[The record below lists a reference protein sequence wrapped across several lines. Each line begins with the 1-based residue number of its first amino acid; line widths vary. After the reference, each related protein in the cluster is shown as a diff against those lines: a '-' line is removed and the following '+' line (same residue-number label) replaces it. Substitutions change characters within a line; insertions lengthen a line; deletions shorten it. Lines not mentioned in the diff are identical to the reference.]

1 MKIDRK
7 QAEEHVNAGRPVAF
21 LAKDQPARTLQVP
34 EGGKRATRAR
44 MPAEEEEGDYLLL
57 RDEKGNLTRAG
68 MEHALNMGGS
78 VMLDGKLI
86 EHRDDLPTEAELAK
100 GDERREAAVRE
111 ALDAQI
117 AQLMAQRQQ
126 LEGSSE
132 AITAGPQSQPRASHE
147 AAGGQPAPP
156 PSSAGRPGPRP
167 RPPVGREAGK
177 LGEERKPG
185 EKED

>member
-44 MPAEEEEGDYLLL
+44 MPSEEEEGDYLLL

-68 MEHALNMGGS
+68 MEHALNTGGS
-78 VMLDGKLI
+78 VMLDGRLI
-86 EHRDDLPTEAELAK
+86 EHRDDLPTEAELAR

-126 LEGSSE
+126 LEGGE
-132 AITAGPQSQPRASHE
+132 TGIQQGPPETGTRTGPQATPTGPQPRPE
-147 AAGGQPAPP
+147 P
-156 PSSAGRPGPRP
+156 GRPGPRP
-167 RPPVGREAGK
+167 RPPVGRETSK
-177 LGEERKPG
+177 SGEE
-185 EKED
+185 KE